1 MKAKE
6 PSDTKSY
13 QRRRWEIFRCAL
25 FYRPTTLKPGHKTLD
40 VMGLI
45 AGSRRSAAVGGATA
59 HGPRINRVRT
69 WCIGK

>member
-25 FYRPTTLKPGHKTLD
+25 FYRRTTLTPGHKTLD

-45 AGSRRSAAVGGATA
+45 AGSSRSAAVELA